1 MAVPPSISSYPH
13 YTYELTQH
21 DYHLKSQEEEE
32 DLNGCVMW
40 PYLPYTSSSAA
51 AAVVDDDDD
60 RESQSLSQ
68 VKSIKVHPTKL

>member
-1 MAVPPSISSYPH
+1 
-13 YTYELTQH
+13 
-21 DYHLKSQEEEE
+21 
-32 DLNGCVMW
+32 MW

>member
-1 MAVPPSISSYPH
+1 MAVLCGRTFP
-13 YTYELTQH
+13 
-21 DYHLKSQEEEE
+21 
-32 DLNGCVMW
+32 
-40 PYLPYTSSSAA
+40 TSSSAA

>member
-1 MAVPPSISSYPH
+1 MAGLCARTFP
-13 YTYELTQH
+13 
-21 DYHLKSQEEEE
+21 
-32 DLNGCVMW
+32 
-40 PYLPYTSSSAA
+40 TSSSA